1 MSGRFG
7 LFLILA
13 PLFAATVMIGACG
26 GSSSGSP
33 SSDGAAASTAEPNP
47 PRSSEVQ
54 LFGAAQADASSPS
67 SEGADVLGGPDRT
80 AGAAAAKALSA
91 AGFDLSGATV
101 LVLPIAGRDE
111 SLLVVEYDVDAAPA
125 AASSGPT
132 EDSLAGLE
140 ALVKDPT
147 LQAAHVTRI
156 VMLFRG
162 TDEQG
167 GFVLTMSLPMSAL
180 VGLASGALSST
191 DAQSQLFFEM
201 KREAAP

>member
-1 MSGRFG
+1 MSIGKLAFAGFALVVLALVSGCDGWTEEIALEALQTEPSFDRSDPVIKAVTEADNTVKKIKEADSLLEVG
-7 LFLILA
+7 LTTHELA
-13 PLFAATVMIGACG
+13 PLR
-26 GSSSGSP
+26 
-33 SSDGAAASTAEPNP
+33 E
-47 PRSSEVQ
+47 
-54 LFGAAQADASSPS
+54 
-67 SEGADVLGGPDRT
+67 
-80 AGAAAAKALSA
+80 AAKLR
-91 AGFDLSGATV
+91 
-101 LVLPIAGRDE
+101 P
-111 SLLVVEYDVDAAPA
+111 
-125 AASSGPT
+125 
-132 EDSLAGLE
+132 
-140 ALVKDPT
+140 KDPT